1 MKKFIITGAFP
12 EPEWTQVPNK
22 FFEMLP
28 EMEASEALTTL
39 VLIRE
44 TYGYHRPTCKMSIA
58 KLAAAAGI
66 SEGSVKTGAEMA
78 EARGT
83 FRRTNPTGKTSAE
96 WELVIGSTI
105 DPSTIEG
112 VVGQPLTLSGSTI
125 DPQVGVKESIKKEN
139 KPDLFDFEIQR
150 AKENQAIQD
159 VLNAF
164 EKTFGFGALNWDSR
178 PEWRRFSKWVV
189 TEYQRDNSVFSDYV
203 QWRNGAG
210 KYQAMSNNKIRQNP
224 EMFMDTGYPTFL
236 AHTSMYGDKP
246 ETPAPIYR
254 PEAEPKKNYVPAPE
268 RLRHVETK

>member
-125 DPQVGVKESIKKEN
+125 DPQVGVKESIKKE
-139 KPDLFDFEIQR
+139 KKGDIFDGMLFYDKQ
-150 AKENQAIQD
+150 AKEQGMDKIEEIIIQLERGLRVNITRSNSNQQVAKRLLKD
-159 VLNAF
+159 GRSVDTWL
-164 EKTFGFGALNWDSR
+164 EWCRSD
-178 PEWRRFSKWVV
+178 EWRMAHLYIYADLEKVW
-189 TEYQRDNSVFSDYV
+189 RDFP
-203 QWRNGAG
+203 
-210 KYQAMSNNKIRQNP
+210 QAFDNNNMNP
-224 EMFMDTGYPTFL
+224 QALEIGL
-236 AHTSMYGDKP
+236 
-246 ETPAPIYR
+246 
-254 PEAEPKKNYVPAPE
+254 
-268 RLRHVETK
+268 